1 MNLEISQK
9 SPSENMLAEPL
20 LFIDINITPTHTE
33 RLEVFPG
40 DTPMQ
45 LASDFCYKHQLSEK
59 MHVKLVRLL

>member
-1 MNLEISQK
+1 
-9 SPSENMLAEPL
+9 MLAEPL